1 MSIIQQHIISQS
13 DNHFISEYRHEN
25 PTLGTGNYSSKWSQ
39 HFFGQHVV
47 DDAGFIYVTG
57 RSGRFGGKYFPPDAT
72 VRSISKLTQTGQVI
86 FSKDFNT
93 LYPHFERMFYA
104 DNHIYGVG
112 RLSTSYNSSGT
123 LVGSDAL
130 IMKLT
135 TDLNIVWY
143 RMLGNDDTTTDY
155 EDFEGFAIDSSNNVY
170 VSGEGYRSPG
180 TYGAMST
187 TVAKYNS
194 SGTLQWKKLLK
205 YESGNN
211 NTSESFYGGNHMIH
225 CDTSGNLYLSNQT
238 ANAGGGNSSN
248 GTPACNWYMNRSC
261 NLKLNSSGSVIWRKA
276 RRSRW
281 TTQTGGPSSYTGCYR
296 SYGDHGSSGLDSNNN
311 FYSAFSHYS
320 LSHIPSYNSYRS
332 DAFSLLK
339 RNSSGTVQWEKCFY
353 VTNTSNSSFAT
364 YLAKQ
369 MQFDNDDNIY
379 LACRSQKES
388 GGLYIEPIII
398 LKFNSS
404 GNLQWARKISR
415 SNLKSGNLY
424 VPYASSFKVH
434 KDKEYF
440 TISGSFR
447 DNNASPDIYH
457 GYILKLPID
466 GSKTGTYGYWSYST
480 YNELTFSNNHPN
492 SNVDI
497 TGVEHS
503 TTNITTYNNPMVDR
517 SSVTANNITLT
528 TGAHPAANYVE
539 SIP

>member
-25 PTLGTGNYSSKWSQ
+25 PTLGTGNYSSKYSQ

-93 LYPHFERMFYA
+93 LYPHFERLFYA

-225 CDTSGNLYLSNQT
+225 CDTSGNLYLANQT

-369 MQFDNDDNIY
+369 IQFDSDDNIY